1 MTFSAPA
8 LKKAIKVAQDMGL
21 AVSGYEIG
29 PAGDIRV
36 LTEAEAKNEADAAL
50 ERWKKSR
57 G

>member
-1 MTFSAPA
+1 MKFSALT

-21 AVSGYEIG
+21 AVSGYEIS
-29 PAGDIRV
+29 PAGEIRV
-36 LTEAEAKNEADAAL
+36 LTGAEAKNEADAAL